1 MEDNNKLL
9 NAFDVTAPAISVHAP
24 NYTHPLEEAMIAEC
38 TRLLAGIPDGKR
50 LVDYAQTH
58 KIPVK
63 AVKGRIPN
71 YYIPDDKTVILVC
84 PANPKM
90 VDRYEMACNLGLGI
104 REIELYNQG
113 LEMPP
118 SNAPEHVR
126 YGAALDKS
134 LDMVV
139 FMIRLSTQI
148 EDVYKTKTLVDLIG
162 KMGHDELYKG
172 YRLGKSELEL
182 REILKKSLMT

>member
-9 NAFDVTAPAISVHAP
+9 NAFDVTAPVLSANAP
-24 NYTHPLEEAMIAEC
+24 EYGHPLESAMITEC
-38 TRLLAGIPDGKR
+38 TRLLNGIPEGKR
-50 LVDYAQTH
+50 LVEYAKTH

-71 YYIPDDKTVILVC
+71 YYIPDEKTIILVC
-84 PANPKM
+84 PANPKT

-104 REIELYNQG
+104 REIELYHQG

-118 SNAPEHVR
+118 TSAPEHIR
-126 YGAALDKS
+126 YQAALDKS
-134 LDMVV
+134 LDMVI
-139 FMIRLSTQI
+139 FMIRLSTEI

-172 YRLGKSELEL
+172 YRLGKSESEL
-182 REILKKSLMT
+182 REILKKSLMS